1 MPSSLNLFKDNFQGG
16 TRQNRFLVTGSFPSG
31 NAGASNSGNSNI
43 TAKAI
48 PFHIRS
54 TLIPTLQTST
64 ISYDYFGR
72 KLYYPGEKLYST
84 WSVSIVDDTGDGD
97 LWKKFHQ
104 WHNYINNH
112 VDNSTQY
119 SITPNYKTNWYVEHL
134 GLNENTIK
142 RFYINGIWPRTINEM
157 SFSMARPNVLN
168 TFNVVF
174 VYDTI
179 SINGISQSDGT

>member
-1 MPSSLNLFKDNFQGG
+1 MASLNQFKDNFKGG
-16 TRQNRFLVTGSFPSG
+16 TRQNRFLVTGAFPSG
-31 NAGASNSGNSNI
+31 VGTSSTAGNANSTGN
-43 TAKAI
+43 TI

-64 ISYDYFGR
+64 VSYDYFGR

-84 WSVSIVDDTGDGD
+84 WSVSVVDDTDSGD

-112 VDNSTQY
+112 VNNTTRYPTTQ
-119 SITPNYKTNWYVEHL
+119 NYKVNWYVEHL
-134 GLNENTIK
+134 GLNENVIK
-142 RFYINGIWPRTINEM
+142 RFYINGMWPRTINEM

-179 SINGISQSDGT
+179 SIEGVTQRDGL

>member
-1 MPSSLNLFKDNFQGG
+1 MASLNLFKDNFKGG

-31 NAGASNSGNSNI
+31 GGTTSNSSNAN
-43 TAKAI
+43 TTGGAI

-64 ISYDYFGR
+64 IAYDYYGR

-84 WSVSIVDDTGDGD
+84 WSVSIVDDTDSGD
-97 LWKKFHQ
+97 LWKKFHR
-104 WHNYINNH
+104 WHTYINEH
-112 VDNSTQY
+112 VTNTTKYPTTS
-119 SITPNYKTNWYVEHL
+119 NYKVNWYVEHL
-134 GLNENTIK
+134 GLNENVLK
-142 RFYINGIWPRTINEM
+142 RFHINGLWPRTINEM
-157 SFSMARPNVLN
+157 SLSMSRPNVLN

-179 SINGISQSDGT
+179 SIDGITQRDSL